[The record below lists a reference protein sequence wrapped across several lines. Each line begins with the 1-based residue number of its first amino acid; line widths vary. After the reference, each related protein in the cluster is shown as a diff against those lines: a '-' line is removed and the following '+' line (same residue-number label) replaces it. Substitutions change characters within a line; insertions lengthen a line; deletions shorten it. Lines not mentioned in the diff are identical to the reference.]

1 VTSQPAVHQF
11 LPSLAPRDAI
21 GNHTLGTLRALRRA
35 GVAGGIW
42 AEYVHGKLFGVA
54 KRYQKY
60 PGWLSGLRR
69 GRRALLYQSSTG
81 SDGLV
86 DFLARRGEPLAIC
99 YHNITPAE
107 FFDGYDAIAAGRC
120 RKGREELSR
129 LVPRATSFL
138 ADSRF
143 NASELRSLGAED
155 VAVVFPYVG
164 SGNVAEP
171 DPEHERRLRT
181 GKRGI
186 DLLFVGRMMPHKG
199 VLHLVRAAAALR
211 AGGDVPVRLFLVGA
225 DGPAAH
231 MAVLRRLA
239 ETLRLEDTVFITG
252 SMPDDQLAAHY
263 ATADLFV
270 CLSEHEGFCIPLLEA
285 MRAGLPVVAYDAGAV
300 AETLGG
306 CGVLLGTTHPMLVA
320 ETLSRV
326 AADEALRRRLRDRQL
341 SRVAEL
347 DGFDRDAAL
356 LSALRPVL
364 DG

>member
-1 VTSQPAVHQF
+1 VTSQPPAVHQF

-42 AEYVHGKLFGVA
+42 AEYVHGKLVGVA
-54 KRYQKY
+54 KRYQRY

-69 GRRALLYQSSTG
+69 SRRALLYQSSTG

-86 DFLARRGEPLAIC
+86 DFLERRSEPLAIC
-99 YHNITPAE
+99 YHNITPPE
-107 FFDGYDAIAAGRC
+107 FFDGYDAVAAGRC
-120 RKGREELSR
+120 RKGREELGR

-143 NASELRSLGAED
+143 NASELRSLGAQD
-155 VAVVFPYVG
+155 VAVVSPYVG

-171 DPEHERRLRT
+171 DPEREERLRS

-199 VLHLVRAAAALR
+199 LLHLVRAAAALR
-211 AGGDVPVRLFLVGA
+211 SGDHPVRLFLVGPS
-225 DGPAAH
+225 GPPAYMGA
-231 MAVLRRLA
+231 LSRLN
-239 ETLRLEDTVFITG
+239 ETLGLEDTVFVTG
-252 SMPDDQLAAHY
+252 SLPDDQLAAHY

-285 MRAGLPVVAYDAGAV
+285 MRVGLPVVAYDAGAV

-320 ETLSRV
+320 ETVSRV
-326 AADEALRRRLRDRQL
+326 VVDDALRRQLRDRQR